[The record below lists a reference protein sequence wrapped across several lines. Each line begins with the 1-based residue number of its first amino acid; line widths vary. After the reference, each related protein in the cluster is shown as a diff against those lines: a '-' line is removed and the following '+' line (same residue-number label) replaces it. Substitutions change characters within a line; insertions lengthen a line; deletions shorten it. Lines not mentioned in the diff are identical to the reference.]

1 MRLGLIADTHD
12 RVPAIAALVAEF
24 QAREVALVLHAGDY
38 CSPFSLAPLH
48 ALTVPVIGVFGRN
61 DGDRPGLTAAA
72 AQGLATELFESPHS
86 LEVGGRRDAPGARRR
101 RGGGAVASPRTS
113 SWCTAASTAA
123 EMKMRGEALMVCPG
137 EGCGW
142 VNGYPGAAILDLDTN
157 EVEFLKS
164 SGPEWKS

>member
-24 QAREVALVLHAGDY
+24 LAREVALVLHAGDY

-86 LEVGGRRDAPGARRR
+86 LEVGGRRVLLVHDVGEVDGR
-101 RGGGAVASPRTS
+101 SI
-113 SWCTAASTAA
+113 AAHEIVVHGSLHRP
-123 EMKMRGEALMVCPG
+123 EMKTRGDALMVCPG

-142 VNGYPGAAILDLDTN
+142 VNGSPGAAILDLQTN
-157 EVEFLKS
+157 EVEFLKL